1 MNKVTEQIVKEAK
14 IRMDNAYAEF
24 ELDQDNDQLY
34 EDYAKLAEDYNK
46 LKSQL
51 NE

>member
-1 MNKVTEQIVKEAK
+1 MAKVTEQMIKDAK
-14 IRMDNAYAEF
+14 LLMDNAYAEF

-34 EDYAKLAEDYNK
+34 EDYAKLAEDYNR
-46 LKSQL
+46 LKSQA

>member
-1 MNKVTEQIVKEAK
+1 MSNVTEQMVKDAK
-14 IRMDNAYAEF
+14 LLMDNAYAEF

-46 LKSQL
+46 LKAEL